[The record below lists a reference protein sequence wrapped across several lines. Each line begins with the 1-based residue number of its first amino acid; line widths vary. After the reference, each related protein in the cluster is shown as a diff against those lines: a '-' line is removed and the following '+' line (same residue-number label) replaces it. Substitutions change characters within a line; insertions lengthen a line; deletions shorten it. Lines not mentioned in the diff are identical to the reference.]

1 MQLKPKQ
8 RQLKYLTIK
17 LFYFCTF
24 YQNIRAC
31 EHTGRVHSRTLYVQV
46 EGLELNFIRYFKF
59 TYIQSLAANMIHSS
73 HFAFSLAAL
82 CCKLSRQ
89 LRNRCDILALRV
101 QALLRTEIVVFLCVF
116 LSVLDIEPV
125 ILKMCAY
132 TWTCISVSRYRLYY
146 RSPG

>member
-1 MQLKPKQ
+1 MWTHWQGPSQ
-8 RQLKYLTIK
+8 D
-17 LFYFCTF
+17 F
-24 YQNIRAC
+24 
-31 EHTGRVHSRTLYVQV
+31 VQV

-146 RSPG
+146 RSPGWLSPLTSASQLSVGWTAPNQTMNLQRNF